1 MLHAHATYMTTASAG
16 GRSREETRHAAGSVA
31 LVRCSEATQLRQD
44 LRDIG
49 AHQRP
54 QRSSDVDLRLPSN
67 RLGAVGGA
75 GTSWEQCVAV
85 AGSVRSLQCRSAQT
99 MITFCRIMQSLVHV
113 IRDVHDPNQRY
124 SASVLM
130 RVYPVRTAGADGSRP
145 ATCLGRRGAVTVLGR
160 PEL

>member
-99 MITFCRIMQSLVHV
+99 MIILQNYAEPCACNS
-113 IRDVHDPNQRY
+113 
-124 SASVLM
+124 
-130 RVYPVRTAGADGSRP
+130 
-145 ATCLGRRGAVTVLGR
+145 
-160 PEL
+160 